1 LTDIITGSKESQIPR
16 KSNDTIGPES
26 ILPSLSKK
34 VLDSHIEFWTKEGL
48 IDELVFRVGSITS
61 FEINEVTKEISIS
74 HKYYDRAEW
83 LIYRINRYKP
93 IPEFVFN
100 LSDLT
105 YRSKREVTRLLVSAP
120 ATLNDVMTNTVRRI
134 VEAVDPKYY
143 HLAGIHGKIR
153 WRIDP

>member
-1 LTDIITGSKESQIPR
+1 MVTNSFIEASESP
-16 KSNDTIGPES
+16 
-26 ILPSLSKK
+26 
-34 VLDSHIEFWTKEGL
+34 IEFWTKERL
-48 IDELVFRVGSITS
+48 TDELVFRVGSTTS
-61 FEINEVTKEISIS
+61 FEINEVTKEIYVS

-105 YRSKREVTRLLVSAP
+105 YRLKKEVMRLLVSAP